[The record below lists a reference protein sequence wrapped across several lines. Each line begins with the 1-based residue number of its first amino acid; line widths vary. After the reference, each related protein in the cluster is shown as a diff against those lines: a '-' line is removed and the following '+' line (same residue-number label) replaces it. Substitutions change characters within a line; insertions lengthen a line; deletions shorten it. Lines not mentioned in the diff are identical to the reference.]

1 MEADWACSHQGVICL
16 SGLIIDACGW
26 AALVDA
32 RLNLDVAMAP
42 IIGSPK
48 LLVLDSVAKEL
59 ESLSNKR
66 SGLLL
71 DLLEQRSERM
81 PDIEGMKHTDDML
94 VKVSVDSGW
103 PVLTVDK
110 RLKERLV
117 SAGGSYIEVTSGYS
131 LRLVD

>member
-1 MEADWACSHQGVICL
+1 MICL

-48 LLVLDSVAKEL
+48 LLVLDSVAGEL

>member
-1 MEADWACSHQGVICL
+1 MICL

-32 RLNLDVAMAP
+32 RLNLDVAMAS

-48 LLVLDSVAKEL
+48 LLVLDSVAREL

-71 DLLEQRSERM
+71 DLLEKRSERV
-81 PDIEGMKHTDDML
+81 PDIEDMKHTDDML

-117 SAGGSYIEVTSGYS
+117 SAGGSYIEVTSGNS
-131 LRLVD
+131 LRLVE